1 MTQQQPVA
9 QSSNMAQATK
19 PAPTYGKS
27 ALRVS
32 YKVPLS
38 VRLRYTLTS
47 IARFLRMS
55 SKSIHFQ
62 SIEFKPLNNVYRVDS
77 YRDYLCLLYAT
88 PKNAGLS
95 REHWKVTEINTYKDH
110 STKVRHEYL
119 IANLSDGNGG
129 TVFLRIERRLQDSSA
144 KAFGKAIIGG
154 RGSGS
159 RSQTG
164 PTTSPPQSNTD
175 SDSQDGA
182 ATTTVNDGRA
192 KKFKKNAVDEVTLF
206 DPDLPKSKEEI
217 KSQVLVERIVFAPE
231 NQIPLAKLV
240 VLACAINDHSKEYHF
255 FEKNCYWFCY
265 CAVEA
270 LKQRHLGKPM
280 QVNGKQGS
288 WRGLPTGHLWD
299 EVDFEVLLGK
309 FDTMWRSF
317 DQRIDDLINHPDNK
331 HLKVAKKQAE
341 ESDRRAEEEAR
352 LRQEEK
358 KQKEEAQRR
367 AEEERK
373 QKEEEKKRA
382 EESERRAEEERKQK
396 EEAEHRA
403 QDLERQLAELKAQLA
418 SKGNV
423 LANT

>member
-1 MTQQQPVA
+1 MAEQQPVA

-38 VRLRYTLTS
+38 VRLRYTLSS
-47 IARFLRMS
+47 IARFLRMT
-55 SKSIHFQ
+55 KSIHFQ
-62 SIEFKPLNNVYRVDS
+62 SKEFKPLNNAYRVDS

-88 PKNAGLS
+88 PKNSKLS
-95 REHWKVTEINTYKDH
+95 RSHWKATEINTYKDH

-144 KAFGKAIIGG
+144 KAFGKAIMG

-164 PTTSPPQSNTD
+164 PSPPRSGTD

-182 ATTTVNDGRA
+182 TTTVNDGKA
-192 KKFKKNAVDEVTLF
+192 KKFKKNAVDEVTLY
-206 DPDLPKSKEEI
+206 DPDLAKSKEEI
-217 KSQVLVERIVFAPE
+217 KSQVLVERIVFDPE
-231 NQIPLAKLV
+231 HQIPLPELV

-270 LKQRHLGKPM
+270 LKKRHLGM
-280 QVNGKQGS
+280 QMPVNGKPAS

-299 EVDFEVLLGK
+299 QVDFEELLNK
-309 FDTMWRSF
+309 FDLMWGAFGREVSF
-317 DQRIDDLINHPDNK
+317 SFFG
-331 HLKVAKKQAE
+331 LKVLMGM
-341 ESDRRAEEEAR
+341 DFCR
-352 LRQEEK
+352 LM
-358 KQKEEAQRR
+358 
-367 AEEERK
+367 
-373 QKEEEKKRA
+373 
-382 EESERRAEEERKQK
+382 
-396 EEAEHRA
+396 
-403 QDLERQLAELKAQLA
+403 
-418 SKGNV
+418 N
-423 LANT
+423 